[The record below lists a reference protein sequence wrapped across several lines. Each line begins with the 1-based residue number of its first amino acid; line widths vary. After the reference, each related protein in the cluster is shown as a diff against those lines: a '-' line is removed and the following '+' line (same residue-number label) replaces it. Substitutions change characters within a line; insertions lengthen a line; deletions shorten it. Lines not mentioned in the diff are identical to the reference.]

1 MENNQQILLSI
12 CIPTYN
18 RAKALDGNLEALNKQ
33 ISGKN
38 FSLELMVSDNCSTD
52 ETSTVVNK
60 HIEEGMPINYIRNA
74 VNLGMDGNFAQCYR
88 KAIGKYVLV
97 LGDDDYLIDGMLE
110 KLLNYLKSGDFG
122 LVHLKTN
129 SEAKILEEQF
139 TDSILFLQNISFW
152 ITYITSN
159 VVNSKY
165 IKEYDFEKNFG
176 TYLTIVPLYL
186 NAAIE
191 HKDNL
196 LIHERVF
203 SDGIDQKTNGGYNFF
218 EVFIVNYLTIWKD
231 FQKRNKIPTN
241 LYNYIKRDILK
252 FFLIRNAHKL
262 LIKKKE
268 NNYNLQNSFSNFR
281 KYYFSHGYFYYY
293 SLLYLIK
300 YLIRKILHILSL
312 LKN

>member
-1 MENNQQILLSI
+1 MENNQQVLLSI

-18 RAKALDGNLEALNKQ
+18 RAKALDGNLEVLNKQ
-33 ISGKN
+33 ISGKSL
-38 FSLELMVSDNCSTD
+38 SLELMVSDNCSTD

-60 HIEEGMPINYIRNA
+60 YIEEGMPINYIRNN

-88 KAIGKYVLV
+88 KATGKYVLV

-122 LVHLKTN
+122 LIHLKTN
-129 SEAKILEEQF
+129 SEAKSLDEQF
-139 TDSILFLQNISFW
+139 TDSTLFLQNISYW
-152 ITYITSN
+152 ITFITSN

-165 IKEYDFEKNFG
+165 IKGYDFEKNFG

-191 HKDNL
+191 HKNNL
-196 LIHERVF
+196 LINERVF
-203 SDGIDQKTNGGYNFF
+203 LDGIDSKTNGGYNFF

-231 FQKRNKIPTN
+231 FQKRNKIPLS

-252 FFLIRNAHKL
+252 NFLIRNAYNL
-262 LIKKKE
+262 LIKKEE
-268 NNYNLQNSFSNFR
+268 NNYNLQNSFSKFR
-281 KYYFSHGYFYYY
+281 KYYSSHGYFYYY
-293 SLLYLIK
+293 SILYLIK
-300 YLIRKILHILSL
+300 YQRRKILDILSL